1 MVRRHGIHS
10 VDMAAGHCVSP
21 PEFGINRVTDH
32 RETLY
37 SPEITD
43 AVKTT
48 LRSLLQAGRRSLLAQ
63 LHGMVMPVDPASGWQ
78 GSDDEFAG
86 DAVAS
91 EMAMIPVLCIN
102 RELQQIEDALQRI
115 GRDGFGNCVY
125 CRGPI
130 EQTRLE
136 GRPTVRSC
144 LRCED
149 RLRLPALSS
158 GGL

>member
-1 MVRRHGIHS
+1 
-10 VDMAAGHCVSP
+10 MAAEHRTGTL
-21 PEFGINRVTDH
+21 EFGINRVTGH
-32 RETLY
+32 RETPHA
-37 SPEITD
+37 PEISD
-43 AVKTT
+43 AVRIT
-48 LRSLLQAGRRSLLAQ
+48 LRSRLQAWRRSLLAQ
-63 LHGMVMPVDPASGWQ
+63 LHGMVMPVDPAPGWR
-78 GSDDEFAG
+78 GADDVFAG

-91 EMAMIPVLCIN
+91 EIAMIPVLCIN

-115 GRDGFGNCVY
+115 GKDGFGSCVY

-130 EQTRLE
+130 EQSRLE

-158 GGL
+158 GGQ